1 MAHQYELV
9 REIFN
14 KCSGNQMRDVF
25 VSEVESDNLDE
36 YVKQYLVGGDIH
48 FEKTISENGVII
60 FDLEIDGLKERLA
73 FTPE

>member
-1 MAHQYELV
+1 
-9 REIFN
+9 
-14 KCSGNQMRDVF
+14 MRDVF
-25 VSEVESDNLDE
+25 VSEIESDNLDE

-48 FEKTISENGVII
+48 FKKTTTENGVIT